1 MSNRSSHFVRRFQTL
16 RSALTGVSGSRR
28 LLALAA
34 VLALLALMLQPT
46 AVQAQTV
53 TTVWSATL
61 NPVSTSVD
69 SGLGCSN
76 AASDSNA
83 YCSSSSR
90 LDDNSFDYDG
100 TTYAFH
106 ELLLFPN
113 GRLLLS
119 FTTTPTE
126 ATVSDL
132 VLNIGDSPFRL
143 SKGNQTGGDI
153 YWDNSGLT
161 WTAGSDVAVT
171 LTRVVLNPPPPVVV
185 PPDWELI
192 PDGLAPG
199 SHFRLLFVTSGLY
212 TAESTS
218 INDYNRKV
226 RFNAGRGHAAL
237 AAYASGFRAVGSTA
251 TVDAQDNTVTTHTDT
266 APGVPIYWVKG
277 KKVADD
283 YPDFYDGSW
292 DEERE
297 GRNVR
302 GEALSRFSRRG
313 LETSGVWT
321 GTAQGGTGA
330 SGNTLGTSEVVMGLP
345 NKNPGDYDS
354 VTVAGPLNSDFMG
367 DGEPDSQGGDLDFA
381 PLYGLSQVF
390 VVGGGDTDAVTTYV
404 ARDWGLIPD
413 GQGVGA
419 RFRLLFVTSTTR
431 SAGSGESLATL
442 DSFVQGRAAAGHA
455 GIQTYSSVFRA
466 LASFRDGPAF
476 HTIEN
481 TSTQHSDSDKGVPI
495 YWLDGKKVADDYADF
510 YDGDWDEE
518 AEGRNESGAVKT
530 FSGTNRV
537 WTGTTHGGRT
547 NGTLDEYGE
556 YDSHGIGATSVT
568 VGIPNSSSS
577 GNGPLSSGEL
587 PRNDNLYPYYA
598 LSGVFQVGGPLP
610 ADAITD
616 LPPVPTE
623 PRNLRMETCYVHSY
637 QVTNDNNTPDDD
649 TDDTTETHRRGI
661 PLL

>member
-237 AAYASGFRAVGSTA
+237 AAYASGFPGGGQHRDGGRSGQHGNDPHRHSPGRPHLLGQRKEGGRRLPRLLRRELGRGERGPQCERRGVEPILQARPGDQRRLDGDRPGRHGSQRQYAGHVGS
-251 TVDAQDNTVTTHTDT
+251 
-266 APGVPIYWVKG
+266 
-277 KKVADD
+277 
-283 YPDFYDGSW
+283 
-292 DEERE
+292 
-297 GRNVR
+297 
-302 GEALSRFSRRG
+302 
-313 LETSGVWT
+313 
-321 GTAQGGTGA
+321 
-330 SGNTLGTSEVVMGLP
+330 
-345 NKNPGDYDS
+345 
-354 VTVAGPLNSDFMG
+354 G
-367 DGEPDSQGGDLDFA
+367 DGPAQQEPG
-381 PLYGLSQVF
+381 
-390 VVGGGDTDAVTTYV
+390 
-404 ARDWGLIPD
+404 
-413 GQGVGA
+413 
-419 RFRLLFVTSTTR
+419 RLR
-431 SAGSGESLATL
+431 
-442 DSFVQGRAAAGHA
+442 QRHRGRAAQQRLHGRRRAGLPGRGP
-455 GIQTYSSVFRA
+455 GISRPSTAYPRSSWWA
-466 LASFRDGPAF
+466 
-476 HTIEN
+476 
-481 TSTQHSDSDKGVPI
+481 
-495 YWLDGKKVADDYADF
+495 
-510 YDGDWDEE
+510 
-518 AEGRNESGAVKT
+518 
-530 FSGTNRV
+530 
-537 WTGTTHGGRT
+537 
-547 NGTLDEYGE
+547 
-556 YDSHGIGATSVT
+556 GATRTPSRRT
-568 VGIPNSSSS
+568 W
-577 GNGPLSSGEL
+577 
-587 PRNDNLYPYYA
+587 
-598 LSGVFQVGGPLP
+598 P
-610 ADAITD
+610 ATGA
-616 LPPVPTE
+616 
-623 PRNLRMETCYVHSY
+623 
-637 QVTNDNNTPDDD
+637 
-649 TDDTTETHRRGI
+649 
-661 PLL
+661 